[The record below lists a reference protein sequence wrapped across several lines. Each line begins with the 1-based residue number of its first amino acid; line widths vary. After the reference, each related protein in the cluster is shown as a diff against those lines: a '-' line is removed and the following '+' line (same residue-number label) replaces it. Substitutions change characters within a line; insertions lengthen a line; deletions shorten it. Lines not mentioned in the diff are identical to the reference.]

1 MKFEKITQLFN
12 RMKSSQAPENFDEI
26 KQALQATIEEKQ
38 REHEQLLAE
47 RDEALLQAVING
59 DKSKIASIRIR
70 LEQSEHELSEHRA
83 VMAATCARELATNR
97 RKATAL
103 IESRWESTTKSLEQ
117 RNEKARE
124 LEKAVGQAAQ
134 LIKEIWQ
141 AEEAALSTIPKHP
154 GRLPAFWGHAIEH
167 MVKQQL
173 AVDAE
178 PLFASS
184 RGLLS
189 SDQLR
194 HSPSLA
200 EKIKAASDELLSTRQ
215 STESTI
221 GGN

>member
-12 RMKSSQAPENFDEI
+12 LLKSSQAPENFDEI
-26 KQALQATIEEKQ
+26 KQALQATIEEKE

-70 LEQSEHELSEHRA
+70 LEQSEHDLSEHRA
-83 VMAATCARELATNR
+83 VMAATCARELAND
-97 RKATAL
+97 RKKAAAL

-117 RNEKARE
+117 RNEKAQE
-124 LEKAVGQAAQ
+124 LEKLLGQAAK
-134 LIKEIWQ
+134 IIREMWQ

-154 GRLPAFWGHAIEH
+154 GRLPAFWGLEIEY

-173 AVDAE
+173 AMDAE

-189 SDQLR
+189 CEQLR
-194 HSPSLA
+194 EGPSLSA
-200 EKIKAASDELLSTRQ
+200 KVKAASDELLGQRQ
-215 STESTI
+215 ATETMN
-221 GGN
+221 GAN